1 MSERAAKHASI
12 SGDSILPTQRMPRGR
27 DRILSTQRIP
37 RGRDPDWGDVD
48 ENGYFL
54 SKTRFAEIIDQN
66 QDGGDVDENGCFT

>member
-1 MSERAAKHASI
+1 
-12 SGDSILPTQRMPRGR
+12 MPAGPDFIYYSTPRIPHGR

-37 RGRDPDWGDVD
+37 RGRDPDGGDVD
-48 ENGYFL
+48 ENGCFL